1 MPANDMSAAA
11 SARAAIVEQLTRDL
25 PTVSATRLVAGMQ
38 KVTIA
43 VMAEGA
49 VVVTRHDQPSMVL
62 MSIDRYLKLRQAAEP
77 DLDNLTRRFDEMY
90 ARMQEP
96 GMADAMESAFG
107 MDPEELGGAAVRAAA
122 TGEAAEKQAGPRL
135 KPPQARPPG

>member
-1 MPANDMSAAA
+1 MSAAA
-11 SARAAIVEQLTRDL
+11 SARAELLEQLAREL

-38 KVTIA
+38 KVTSA

-77 DLDNLTRRFDEMY
+77 DLDHLTRRFDDMF

-96 GMADAMESAFG
+96 GMSEAMEAAF
-107 MDPEELGGAAVRAAA
+107 DSSPQELGDAAVRAAA
-122 TGEAAEKQAGPRL
+122 REAEREPEQAAKHGG
-135 KPPQARPPG
+135 AGG